1 MSTSVF
7 IARLIGPIML
17 VIGLAVLANQSAFR
31 AMAEEFLASRALI
44 FLSGLLIMPV
54 GLAIVLTHN
63 IWAADGRVMIT
74 LFGWLNLIGGAAR
87 LCAPAYVMQTG
98 RAMLKRPHFITI
110 AAAVWI
116 VAGSLFCLF
125 GILH

>member
-7 IARLIGPIML
+7 LARLIGPVML
-17 VIGLAVLANQSAFR
+17 VIGLAVLTNQRAFR
-31 AMAEEFLASRALI
+31 AMAEEFLASQALI

-74 LFGWLNLIGGAAR
+74 LFGWLNVIGGALR

-110 AAAVWI
+110 AAAIWI
-116 VAGSLFCLF
+116 VGGLLFCLF
-125 GILH
+125 GFRH